1 MFRKL
6 LQQWFSRLK
15 ADYSAGLTP
24 RRIRKI
30 RPGIDTANQVIEY
43 LGPATMIFADA
54 EKTIWEYACT
64 PFGAENY
71 MIDFDDSG
79 KVLRVRQTLTESSFA
94 RIVIGMDKDEV
105 RRVLGKAAHELFFPL
120 RNETVWDWKIIRDS
134 SGDTYFNVH
143 FDASGRVL
151 RTSRNIEACG

>member
-1 MFRKL
+1 MIWKL
-6 LQQWFSRLK
+6 LLKWFSKWR

-24 RRIRKI
+24 RRLKRI
-30 RPGIDTANQVIEY
+30 RPGIDTTNQVIEV
-43 LGPATMIFADA
+43 LGPATMTFRDA
-54 EKTIWEYACT
+54 TKVTWEYACT
-64 PFGAENY
+64 PFGTENY

-79 KVLRVRQTLTESSFA
+79 KVLRIRQTLAESSFA

-120 RNETVWDWKIIRDS
+120 SNETVWDWKIVRDN

-151 RTSRNIEACG
+151 RTSRNIEARG